1 LGGLPGQNFI
11 DARKWGYYHMAVYKR
26 AKKPRGRERENVKI
40 KPLLRW
46 AFRI

>member
-1 LGGLPGQNFI
+1 MPGQNFI
-11 DARKWGYYHMAVYKR
+11 DARKWGYYHIAVYK
-26 AKKPRGRERENVKI
+26 GEETEGEERENVKI